1 MGLLVAAGRE
11 VSPPGEAVLR
21 PTAITLAPLQPR
33 PSPLPWPQPVQDSVL
48 NALVGAAFGAAGQR
62 CMALSVAVL
71 VGSSKEWIPELVQKT
86 KTLRVGPGMDPST
99 DVGPLISPVSCRDRG

>member
-1 MGLLVAAGRE
+1 
-11 VSPPGEAVLR
+11 
-21 PTAITLAPLQPR
+21 
-33 PSPLPWPQPVQDSVL
+33 
-48 NALVGAAFGAAGQR
+48 
-62 CMALSVAVL
+62 MALSVAVL